1 MKSYPYV
8 HLRIPGRGRV
18 TLSLPDGVRRA
29 LESGRLPATADVWLD
44 PIGAWIPLGQH
55 KMLARLQSISA
66 AAKAATVA
74 LTVIPPPPPQDD
86 LAIER
91 FSADHLNSSKID
103 ERREEPLVSQMAQ
116 DLHSIQAWAASL

>member
-1 MKSYPYV
+1 
-8 HLRIPGRGRV
+8 
-18 TLSLPDGVRRA
+18 
-29 LESGRLPATADVWLD
+29 
-44 PIGAWIPLGQH
+44 
-55 KMLARLQSISA
+55 MLARLQSISA